1 MQVGFGKRDIIDL
14 TSLEHLESDILGLDH
29 LVGHG
34 IKQRAVRIPV
44 KGVLRKHLFVCIDV
58 SGNGIAAVVPHIVI
72 RAGKEAVHTKLL
84 NQVMRG
90 GIETVIGSQRG
101 EVGHGAGA
109 VINEGIIVR
118 CLDTNHLLENRQVKI
133 FALFLGQAGGGQII
147 LGTQG
152 FKRSLV
158 LFVCFLGIIIGI
170 GSEIFITGR
179 VIVVVLRT
187 GDHLLRHGGVIGAV
201 LVEVQNPL
209 KAPQPVVCNNV
220 RLRLR
225 LVINPLHTLAQME
238 CPC

>member
-1 MQVGFGKRDIIDL
+1 M
-14 TSLEHLESDILGLDH
+14 
-29 LVGHG
+29 
-34 IKQRAVRIPV
+34 
-44 KGVLRKHLFVCIDV
+44 
-58 SGNGIAAVVPHIVI
+58 
-72 RAGKEAVHTKLL
+72 
-84 NQVMRG
+84 
-90 GIETVIGSQRG
+90 
-101 EVGHGAGA
+101 
-109 VINEGIIVR
+109 INEGIIVR